1 MVRTNRIM
9 NKNFLLILLTI
20 VSIISSCSS
29 INMSNRA
36 AAHYEEAYLASKV
49 IKQIREDNPDYF
61 YDVLIETDVYQ
72 EYIDY
77 IYGQH

>member
-1 MVRTNRIM
+1 M
-9 NKNFLLILLTI
+9 NKNFILILLTI

-49 IKQIREDNPDYF
+49 IEQIREDNPDYF

-77 IYGQH
+77 VYGQH

>member
-1 MVRTNRIM
+1 M
-9 NKNFLLILLTI
+9 NKKILLILLTI

-36 AAHYEEAYLASKV
+36 AAYYEEAYLASKV
-49 IKQIREDNPDYF
+49 IEQIREDNPDYF

-72 EYIDY
+72 EYIDF

>member
-1 MVRTNRIM
+1 M

-20 VSIISSCSS
+20 VCSVLAISLVQMA
-29 INMSNRA
+29 NKA

-49 IKQIREDNPDYF
+49 IEQIREDNPDYF

>member
-1 MVRTNRIM
+1 M

-20 VSIISSCSS
+20 VCSITSCSS
-29 INMSNRA
+29 FKMSNRA
-36 AAHYEEAYLASKV
+36 AAHYKEAYLASKV
-49 IKQIREDNPDYF
+49 IEQIRKDNPDYF

>member
-1 MVRTNRIM
+1 M

-20 VSIISSCSS
+20 VCSITSCSS
-29 INMSNRA
+29 FKMSNRA
-36 AAHYEEAYLASKV
+36 ATHYEEAYLASKV
-49 IKQIREDNPDYF
+49 IEYIREDNPNYF